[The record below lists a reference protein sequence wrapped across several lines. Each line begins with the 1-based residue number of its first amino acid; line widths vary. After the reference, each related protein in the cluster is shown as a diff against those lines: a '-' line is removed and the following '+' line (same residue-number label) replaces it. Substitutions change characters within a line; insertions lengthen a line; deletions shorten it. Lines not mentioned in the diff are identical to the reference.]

1 LLLFLLAA
9 FAFPMIAASDIH
21 WIDFEAEIDA
31 LAARISEGGE
41 ARWILH
47 GLHMQV
53 QKSSQSS
60 GHGNAIL
67 AVARM
72 IQFVA
77 PPYVVFHSDP
87 IGSNAIIYC
96 APDTGWWARFWVCE
110 PFAPATQRILVA
122 GTRTSGLLVYCIL
135 YTIYCMQDI
144 ELQYSTYM

>member
-1 LLLFLLAA
+1 
-9 FAFPMIAASDIH
+9 MIAASDIH

-77 PPYVVFHSDP
+77 PP
-87 IGSNAIIYC
+87 
-96 APDTGWWARFWVCE
+96 
-110 PFAPATQRILVA
+110 
-122 GTRTSGLLVYCIL
+122 
-135 YTIYCMQDI
+135 
-144 ELQYSTYM
+144 